1 MPSFKFLVSLNPN
14 MCVMKSILSVCL
26 GLLVTILA
34 TGCDSY
40 SKHTIDEKPQVK
52 ADARLLG
59 IWKAVGDTNRFDYFL
74 IQNGEDTHREFVAW
88 MGKHKGEEQDRN
100 EAVKMIVDR
109 YKSGDAKNPYT
120 LYLTRM
126 DQNGTNRHY
135 ENFTTTISKIGNA
148 TFLNIPYRYAP
159 ADDGEMETENEEK
172 GYFFVRI
179 LSFNE
184 NASLLKVAVVHD
196 PSLKYLSSSAQVR
209 KQIAANMN
217 KPSYYSQTITLYKV
231 SGYHESKKGSITV
244 ANKWE

>member
-1 MPSFKFLVSLNPN
+1 
-14 MCVMKSILSVCL
+14 MCVMKNSILFCM
-26 GLLVTILA
+26 GLVLTFFV

-40 SKHTIDEKPQVK
+40 SKYTIDEKPMVK

-74 IQNGEDTHREFVAW
+74 IQNGEDTHKEFVEW
-88 MGKHKGEEQDRN
+88 MGKHRGEEKDRN

-109 YKSGDAKNPYT
+109 YKKGDAKNPYI

-126 DQNGTNRHY
+126 DKNGTNRHY
-135 ENFTTTISKIGNA
+135 ENFTSTISKIGTA
-148 TFLNIPYRYAP
+148 TFLNIPYRNVSTE
-159 ADDGEMETENEEK
+159 DGEMATEKEES

-179 LSFNE
+179 LSFNP
-184 NASLLKVAVVHD
+184 NASLVKIAVVHD
-196 PSLKYLSSSAQVR
+196 PSLRYLSSSKQVR

-217 KPSYYSQTITLYKV
+217 RSSYYSDTITLYKV